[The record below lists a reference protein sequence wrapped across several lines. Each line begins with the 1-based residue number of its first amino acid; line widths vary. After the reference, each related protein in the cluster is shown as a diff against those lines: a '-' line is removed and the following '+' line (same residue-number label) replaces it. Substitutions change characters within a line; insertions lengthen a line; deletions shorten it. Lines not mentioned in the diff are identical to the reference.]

1 MAQARQSIRGEANRP
16 ASTRKTAAGPSGHP
30 RGRKRRRSNE
40 QRAAPPSSKFQPNAA
55 KRQTRRREIVELLRE
70 RGEQGLSRLDA
81 PRYLA
86 LSMPARICELRK
98 LGYSI
103 ETVPEQVG
111 HATMA
116 RYVLHGEPDE
126 KADP

>member
-1 MAQARQSIRGEANRP
+1 MAQARRSIRGEANRP
-16 ASTRKTAAGPSGHP
+16 TSSRKTAPGPSGHP
-30 RGRKRRRSNE
+30 LGRNRRRSNK
-40 QRAAPPSSKFQPNAA
+40 RHAAPPARKFQPNAE

-70 RGEQGLSRLDA
+70 RGEGGLTRLDC

-98 LGYSI
+98 SGYSI
-103 ETVPEQVG
+103 ESVPEQVG

-116 RYVLHGEPDE
+116 RYVLHGEPNE
-126 KADP
+126 KTDP